1 MEKALRRHHIR
12 RIKANQ
18 KHLGYWYK
26 EATPRQAGIRLHTPC
41 PCSCHM
47 CGNPR
52 RLFGE
57 VTLAELKADL
67 SYDEWLS
74 GY

>member
-18 KHLGYWYK
+18 RRLGYCGLVSP
-26 EATPRQAGIRLHTPC
+26 TPKQVGMRLHTPC
-41 PCSCHM
+41 SCSCFM

-52 RLFGE
+52 KLGE
-57 VTLAELKADL
+57 VKIAELKADL